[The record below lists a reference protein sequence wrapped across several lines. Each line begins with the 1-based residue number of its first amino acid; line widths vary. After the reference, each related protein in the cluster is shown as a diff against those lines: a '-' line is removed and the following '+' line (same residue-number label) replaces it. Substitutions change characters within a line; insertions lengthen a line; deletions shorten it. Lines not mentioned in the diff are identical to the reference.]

1 MPTVPPVR
9 VSFDDLQFIPI
20 TAREHGVML
29 RTLKEFGHRFDAQKG
44 LEIAARLTDSPST
57 WYFLQRGFGRLVKAG
72 VIARNPIAGVPGPRM
87 QPRQGR
93 IIQPEEFDR
102 ILAAA
107 RNSEIRF
114 LISAMWM
121 TGLSLVDACFLQ
133 WSEVNMEEGVIEKT
147 REKMATRRKGGKC
160 IIPLAPNSPLM
171 EILEARYPVRDEWL
185 GHYPSVNGAHY
196 VDQWSATRYLRGSR
210 GIQDMSCL
218 FKAACQV
225 AGVEGIQF
233 HDFRRTTA
241 TRLLQKLDPITVSQ
255 VTGHTNLESLK
266 RYIIPDRADLKAKVL
281 EAYGT
286 N

>member
-1 MPTVPPVR
+1 
-9 VSFDDLQFIPI
+9 
-20 TAREHGVML
+20 
-29 RTLKEFGHRFDAQKG
+29 
-44 LEIAARLTDSPST
+44 
-57 WYFLQRGFGRLVKAG
+57 
-72 VIARNPIAGVPGPRM
+72 
-87 QPRQGR
+87 
-93 IIQPEEFDR
+93 
-102 ILAAA
+102 
-107 RNSEIRF
+107 
-114 LISAMWM
+114 
-121 TGLSLVDACFLQ
+121 
-133 WSEVNMEEGVIEKT
+133 
-147 REKMATRRKGGKC
+147 
-160 IIPLAPNSPLM
+160 M